1 VRKFAFRPKI
11 VYNIL
16 VKEKLWE
23 IVYVQLLAPTP
34 LHLQCKTVQKIPQK
48 MDRRWHRNDVHKIHT
63 RMTQKN
69 RLKLDFSLSTQTERK
84 DFLDKYLTGEMF

>member
-11 VYNIL
+11 VYNIF

-23 IVYVQLLAPTP
+23 IVYVRLLAPTP
-34 LHLQCKTVQKIPQK
+34 LHLQRKTVQKIPQK